1 MQILESALQE
11 MQGDRSELID
21 ILRGRDE
28 KLMELT
34 AEINAL
40 RNIPSN
46 AFKLHSFSNNLS
58 NQQSVSLAEQESIDD
73 EKQSTEAGVGEI
85 RE

>member
-11 MQGDRSELID
+11 MQSDRSELME

-34 AEINAL
+34 AEVNAL

-46 AFKLHSFSNNLS
+46 AFKVQAFSGNNHQQLALHLG
-58 NQQSVSLAEQESIDD
+58 D
-73 EKQSTEAGVGEI
+73 
-85 RE
+85 